1 MYLIEK
7 EAEPDRLVNLFGV
20 KECLDPN
27 FISMGIAKTE
37 QDKEGR
43 LKVVTE
49 RYLDPKIS
57 YILPTDLNEQG
68 LYVDEYEQYSIP
80 LVAKIGCD
88 VVGSL
93 RLIPNIPNCIGLPI
107 NNEPKI
113 LIDGAWKQHV
123 LGASYELSQFAN
135 SMSHRKDNRIAIGL
149 IKAYM
154 GIVDT
159 MRQYTSVAIIDDRV
173 AAILNGPYSGF
184 NLPKIGPSV
193 YYVGSASTPVYIN
206 INDGRQNS
214 RLNGHPEL
222 ADFLSGRKNI
232 SGFEWYIGP

>member
-1 MYLIEK
+1 MNLIES
-7 EAEPDRLVNLFGV
+7 EARQDRLTEAFAV

-27 FISMGIAKTE
+27 AISVGIARTE
-37 QDKEGR
+37 EDKCGR
-43 LKVVTE
+43 LRVVTE

-68 LYVDEYEQYSIP
+68 LYVDEYEKYSIP

-93 RLIPNIPNCIGLPI
+93 RLIPNLPDCIGLPI

-113 LIDGAWKQHV
+113 VIDGKWKQYI
-123 LGASYELSQFAN
+123 LSASYELSQFAN
-135 SMSHRKDNRIAIGL
+135 SMSYRKDNRIAIGL
-149 IKAYM
+149 IKSYM

-184 NLPKIGPSV
+184 DLPKIGPSV
-193 YYVGSASTPVYIN
+193 YYLGSTSTPVFIN

-222 ADFLSGRKNI
+222 ADFLSGRKNVP
-232 SGFEWYIGP
+232 GFEWYVGP

>member
-1 MYLIEK
+1 MYLVEK
-7 EAEPDRLVNLFGV
+7 EVGSDRLADIFAV

-27 FISMGIAKTE
+27 FISVGIAKTE
-37 QDKEGR
+37 KDREGR

-49 RYLDPKIS
+49 RYLDPKIN
-57 YILPTDLNEQG
+57 YISPNDLNDQG
-68 LYVDEYEQYSIP
+68 FYIDKYEQYSIP

-93 RLIPNIPNCIGLPI
+93 RLIPNTPECIGLPI

-113 LIDGAWKQHV
+113 LIDGVWKQYV

-154 GIVDT
+154 GVVDT

-193 YYVGSASTPVYIN
+193 YYLGSSSTPVYIN

-214 RLNGHPEL
+214 RLNGHSEL
-222 ADFLSGRKNI
+222 ADFLLGRKDVA
-232 SGFEWYIGP
+232 GFEWYIGP